1 MKTCQNCGTNNDD
14 SLDYCQN
21 CGQWLD
27 GSGYTERARIDVIPT
42 SKPKIGRI
50 LLIVLGA
57 LLTLA
62 AVTLA
67 LLFTLSPKLS
77 LLRAGK
83 STYDL
88 LPKALSK
95 EGIQVSSS
103 QPLQALAQGKASG
116 AISFSGEGY
125 SVETSFDYNEEED
138 LFSGDAEISFDEYGL
153 SFGMDYSVDGT
164 VFKLVIPAIG
174 DEVYGM
180 DLEEYVT
187 SGAVDESLSPLG
199 ALFVDIPTDEATA
212 FVRAVNVEKVGKSTV
227 TTDKGD
233 RKCRVYEISWN
244 EDSAE
249 KFEELLSESD
259 GVSEIVSYL
268 IEQAEAYD
276 VRLLC
281 YVNSG
286 KILRLDVEVSGK
298 TQYSLVLRGA
308 SNPWD
313 CLDFTVYY
321 ANDTKD
327 KFSIDS
333 ELESSTLRV
342 VYSLNGEALATLTYD
357 VETGSFSLFSEIL
370 SEELVSG
377 RFVCTKDELSL
388 AVHSLQ
394 GIDVNLELTI
404 TEFEAEH
411 EAITGAYADIQN
423 IDWSSLFAEAAA
435 DS

>member
-1 MKTCQNCGTNNDD
+1 MKTCQNCGTVNDD
-14 SLDYCQN
+14 SLDYCRS
-21 CGQWLD
+21 CGQWLE
-27 GSGYTERARIDVIPT
+27 GSGYTERARIDVIPAG
-42 SKPKIGRI
+42 KPKIGRI

-57 LLTLA
+57 ILALA
-62 AVTLA
+62 AVTLV

-88 LPKALSK
+88 LPKALSQ

-125 SVETSFDYNEEED
+125 SVETSFDYSKEED

-174 DEVYGM
+174 DEVYGL

-199 ALFVDIPTDEATA
+199 ALFVDIPTDEAAA

-227 TTDKGD
+227 ATDKGD
-233 RKCRVYEISWN
+233 RKCRVYEISWD

-249 KFEELLSESD
+249 KFEELLSDSGE
-259 GVSEIVSYL
+259 VSEIVSCL
-268 IEQAEAYD
+268 IDQPEASD
-276 VRLLC
+276 ARLLC
-281 YVNSG
+281 YVSGG
-286 KILRLDVEVSGK
+286 KILRLDAEVFGK

-313 CLDFTVYY
+313 SLDFTVYY
-321 ANDTKD
+321 GDGTKD
-327 KFSIDS
+327 TFSIDS
-333 ELESSTLRV
+333 ESEDGTLRI

-370 SEELVSG
+370 GEELVNG
-377 RFVCTKDELSL
+377 RFVCTEDELSL
-388 AVHSLQ
+388 AVYSIQ
-394 GIDVNLELTI
+394 GTDVDLELTI
-404 TEFEAEH
+404 TEFAAEH
-411 EAITGAYADIQN
+411 EAITGAYADIQS
-423 IDWSSLFAEAAA
+423 IDWSSLLAEAAA
-435 DS
+435 NS